1 MPEISRFYGIVIWMW
16 PNDERHAPHF
26 HARYGGDEIQI
37 YIADG
42 RIVGYL
48 PPRKIALVKR
58 WLGLH
63 RAELLENWR
72 LMREGKLPRYIQPL
86 N

>member
-16 PNDERHAPHF
+16 SNDDRHAPHF
-26 HARYGGDEIQI
+26 HARYGGDEIQM
-37 YIADG
+37 YISDG

-48 PPRKIALVKR
+48 PPRKIVLVKR

-63 RAELLENWR
+63 RSELLENWR
-72 LMREGKLPRYIQPL
+72 LMRGGKLPRYIRPL
-86 N
+86 D